1 MYYHPFIL
9 SLGAETTSVSFHSF
23 LTGQP
28 ACVVLGFIALSLYL
42 CASFP
47 SLQLSK
53 LKRLLALQRESCQPS
68 CPLIKQIVSTHTQRD
83 MCACSHRCLSLYPCL
98 SIHPAPLFKKVKYVL
113 RQPYLCRGIHELQP
127 SRRELSLPIRQLTG
141 LPKGQ
146 RNFIS
151 YT

>member
-1 MYYHPFIL
+1 MYYYPFIL

-68 CPLIKQIVSTHTQRD
+68 CPLIKPIVSTHTQRD
-83 MCACSHRCLSLYPCL
+83 MWACSHRCLSLYLCL
-98 SIHPAPLFKKVKYVL
+98 SIHPPRYL
-113 RQPYLCRGIHELQP
+113 RRSSMCCGSLTYAGGSMNY
-127 SRRELSLPIRQLTG
+127 SRPGGS
-141 LPKGQ
+141 
-146 RNFIS
+146 
-151 YT
+151 